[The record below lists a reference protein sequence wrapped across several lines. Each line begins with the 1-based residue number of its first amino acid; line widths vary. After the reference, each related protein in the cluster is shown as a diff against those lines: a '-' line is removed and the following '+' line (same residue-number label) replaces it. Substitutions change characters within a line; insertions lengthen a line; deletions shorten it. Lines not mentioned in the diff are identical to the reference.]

1 MAYIRWLHKS
11 WNVFWT
17 FIGVLVL
24 TVALVIGAGFGLM
37 QLQPVKN
44 QIADQLE
51 NRFSKN
57 FQGVLSIGKLEGLVP
72 LQVDLNQVKIYPD
85 SSEFEPVLETA
96 SITASLDFW
105 SLLQNRV
112 VINSLSVKSPKG
124 VIDPDSD
131 FSLEQA
137 FNPKQ
142 SAITKDQE
150 LISEGSSSRFQIIV
164 PAVLI
169 EDGNFTFRNA
179 LSTENRFSS
188 GDSLQ
193 FQNVHMD
200 LFFEFTEDQ
209 RFVDVNKFEFGI
221 PELSIPK
228 VELFGQIY
236 NDSRFLELNA
246 LNVKV
251 GNSNI
256 RFSGEAD
263 GVNLLAGNALE
274 QLTESK
280 LTFLIDRFSAEKEDL
295 SKFVPDA
302 PEFPATLRGTI
313 RGEGSLDSLYFPAAE
328 ISIGESFAN
337 LNGYVK
343 NLQNPSDI
351 FYDINLDA
359 LIFGQEELAI
369 FGEYLS
375 PEQLLAVAETR
386 IEGQISGSKSQA
398 TTNLTARHSQRGEIR
413 TEGSIDW
420 ESQIAVDYNFNTD
433 SLDLGN
439 LFDPRVQSTNLTLT
453 GEFKSSSLDL
463 KNSVGG
469 LVIKSQQGVLDSR
482 NFDRVSILANWNDG
496 IIEPDIRA
504 EVNGSLITTNGRV
517 DLKSSLPS
525 YSLQGSAGNI
535 YLNDLIRDGRMEEVY
550 ADVEYDF
557 NVKGKEWNEL
567 FGLVSLDITRAVAGD
582 DTLGRHQIYVDFNE
596 PEAQNRILRL
606 TSTAFDA
613 TIEGDF
619 EPASLVTLGKQW
631 SSYFTQRVKE
641 EYLFEETDVISDS
654 IRITE
659 NQNVSVT
666 ARLKNLGIINA
677 YYPAFPMVTTSARI
691 NSTVNVNSQR
701 LLFNATLIDSK
712 TEMKNLEADSL
723 MLQLTGGFRKEAK
736 LKEFSG
742 LQFQANAS
750 NLDYG
755 YLIGKQVSISAN
767 VNQDSVDIQSNI
779 RQIADEA
786 SFVFNAGGHISDNAL
801 SLFIKN
807 FELGADTYR
816 WVNRGTP
823 MVEYQ
828 ADESLVLRNFVFE
841 SDSQFVG
848 IDGTFSN
855 LPEDSVNYNISEVR
869 LDRLSDLIAGRLS
882 FGGVLNGD
890 FTTRTLTTVPTIQ
903 GDVDVEAFDLDGTLF
918 GDVNIS
924 SKYNQQLDRFDTN
937 ISVSTDSAKYPSYY
951 ANSDRQGQEF
961 DINGYVLAPVEGD
974 FPDADTLYQF
984 DVDFKNIDLWILPY
998 IGPKVFAEGAG
1009 LAQGTGKIWGNLET
1023 YDFESSFDVGTE
1035 DAAYLRPN
1043 FLDTYYY
1050 AQGNLTFTRN
1060 AGFTFND
1067 IYLIDPSGGN
1077 AILGGF
1083 YDTND
1088 FGPTDSMRISL
1099 EMDEFQFLNS
1109 SFDPTVAFFGKAY
1122 GSSTVTISGTNLNPV
1137 LRTEQPIVI
1146 SDFSEISIPL
1156 LEETEFNEDSRFIRF
1171 VDSFDVS
1178 DLTNNSSS
1186 ANERNRINGAPN
1198 QTEEELTFA
1207 ERFTLDLQFVANNPM
1222 TVRLIFDPVTGD
1234 IVTADGTGRIRI
1246 LLDDE
1251 QVSMFGRFDITGGRY
1266 QFVSGDI
1273 FTRRFEL
1280 EPGGSITWEGDP
1292 ANARLNLNAIYG
1304 ARPDINTL
1312 SNTGARD
1319 PENAQRVPVELVLNI
1334 GGTITSIENNFFF
1347 RLPNTFESQQSSTLS
1362 TQLASINR
1370 DESLKLIQATNF
1382 MLMGDFIP
1390 VSSAGQTQNN
1400 LFGENLS
1407 GSAAVLNPLLSS
1419 QVINP
1424 LLSNQ
1429 VNSLLNS
1436 DLSSLDVDFNLN
1448 TYNQVDLGVALRL
1461 YNDKLILRREGQIT
1475 GRQSNIGDLGATYQI
1490 NRTFAVTA
1498 FHRQD
1503 LTFGTLSS
1511 TDQSQQS
1518 QDINGVGVEAKVSF
1532 NTWDEFFKRLLSPFR
1547 KLFGSDK
1554 KEQNQ
1559 EDITENRLGEDPT

>member
-1 MAYIRWLHKS
+1 VPAVVIENGNFTYR
-11 WNVFWT
+11 N
-17 FIGVLVL
+17 
-24 TVALVIGAGFGLM
+24 ALE
-37 QLQPVKN
+37 QN
-44 QIADQLE
+44 
-51 NRFSKN
+51 NRFS
-57 FQGVLSIGKLEGLVP
+57 E
-72 LQVDLNQVKIYPD
+72 
-85 SSEFEPVLETA
+85 
-96 SITASLDFW
+96 
-105 SLLQNRV
+105 
-112 VINSLSVKSPKG
+112 
-124 VIDPDSD
+124 
-131 FSLEQA
+131 
-137 FNPKQ
+137 
-142 SAITKDQE
+142 
-150 LISEGSSSRFQIIV
+150 
-164 PAVLI
+164 
-169 EDGNFTFRNA
+169 
-179 LSTENRFSS
+179 
-188 GDSLQ
+188 GDSIQ
-193 FQNVHMD
+193 FTNVQMD
-200 LFFEFTEDQ
+200 LFFEFTEEQ
-209 RFVDVNKFEFGI
+209 RFVDINKIQFGI
-221 PELSIPK
+221 PELDIPS

-236 NDSRFLELNA
+236 NDARFLELNA
-246 LNVKV
+246 LNLLV
-251 GNSNI
+251 GNSAI

-263 GVNLLAGNALE
+263 GVNILDGDLE
-274 QLTESK
+274 KQLSEAK
-280 LTFLIDRFSAEKEDL
+280 LSFLIDRLSVEKEYI
-295 SKFVPDA
+295 SKLNPDA
-302 PEFPATLRGTI
+302 PELPSTLRGTI
-313 RGEGSLDSLYFPAAE
+313 SGEGSLDSLYFPAAE
-328 ISIGESFAN
+328 VSIGESFAN

-343 NLQNPSDI
+343 NLQSLSDV
-351 FYDINLDA
+351 FYSLNLEA
-359 LIFGQEELAI
+359 LILGREELVM
-369 FGEYLS
+369 FERNLN
-375 PEQLLAVAETR
+375 PEQLNTIAETR
-386 IEGQISGSKSQA
+386 IEGNISGSKSQ
-398 TTNLTARHSQRGEIR
+398 TKSDLLFQHPQRGGIETKGTVAWNSDI
-413 TEGSIDW
+413 G
-420 ESQIAVDYNFNTD
+420 VDFTFSTD

-439 LFDPRVQSTNLTLT
+439 LFDPRVQSTNLSLT
-453 GEFKSSSLDL
+453 GEFKNSSFDFM
-463 KNSVGG
+463 NSVGG
-469 LVIKSQQGVLDSR
+469 LVIKSQQGILDNR
-482 NFDRVSILANWNDG
+482 NFDRISILANWNKG
-496 IIEPDIRA
+496 VIEPDIRA
-504 EVNGSLITTNGRV
+504 EVNGSLLTTNGTV
-517 DLKSSLPS
+517 NLNSSVPT
-525 YSLQGSAGNI
+525 YTLQGNAGNI
-535 YLNDLIRDGRMEEVY
+535 YLNDLIQDSRMNEVY
-550 ADVEYDF
+550 ADIEYDV
-557 NVKGKEWNEL
+557 NLKGKEWNEL
-567 FGLVSLDITRAVAGD
+567 FGQLSLDITQAIAGD

-596 PEAQNRILRL
+596 PEAQQRILRL

-613 TIEGDF
+613 TVEGDF
-619 EPASLVTLGKQW
+619 DPASLVTLSKQW
-631 SSYFTQRVKE
+631 GQYFTQRIKE
-641 EYLFEETDVISDS
+641 EYLFDEVEVISDS
-654 IRITE
+654 VRVYE
-659 NQNVSVT
+659 NQNVAT
-666 ARLKNLGIINA
+666 TIRLKNLGIITS
-677 YYPAFPMVTTSARI
+677 YYPQFPLITTSARI
-691 NSTVNVNSQR
+691 NSTVNVNSER

-712 TEMKNLEADSL
+712 SKMRSLDVDSL
-723 MLQLTGGFRKEAK
+723 MLQLTGGFRRSAK
-736 LKEFSG
+736 LKDFSG
-742 LQFQANAS
+742 LQLQANAS
-750 NLDYG
+750 RLDYK
-755 YLIGKQVSISAN
+755 YLKGRQLSVSAN
-767 VNQDSVDIQSNI
+767 VNQDSVEINSNV

-786 SFVFNAGGHISDNAL
+786 SFIFEAGGHIADNAL
-801 SLFIKN
+801 SLFIKD

-828 ADESLVLRNFVFE
+828 ANQSLVLKDFVFE

-855 LPEDSVNYNISEVR
+855 STEDSVNYNISEVQLQR
-869 LDRLSDLIAGRLS
+869 ISDLVAGRLS
-882 FGGVLNGD
+882 FGGILNGD
-890 FTTRTLTTVPTIQ
+890 FTTRTLTSVPTIQ
-903 GDVDVEAFDLDGTLF
+903 GDVDVEGLNLDGTLF
-918 GDVNIS
+918 GDVLIS
-924 SKYNQQLDRFDTN
+924 SKYNQHLDRFDTN
-937 ISVSTDSAKYPSYY
+937 ISVQTDSAKYPSYF
-951 ANSDRQGQEF
+951 ANNDRKGQQF
-961 DINGYVLAPVEGD
+961 DINGYVLAPVDGD

-984 DVDFKNIDLWILPY
+984 DVDFKSIDLWILPY

-1009 LAQGTGKIWGNLET
+1009 LAEGDGKIWGNLET
-1023 YDFESSFDVGTE
+1023 YDFESSFDVGVE
-1035 DAAYLRPN
+1035 DVAYLRPN

-1060 AGFTFND
+1060 EGFTFND

-1077 AILGGF
+1077 AILSGF

-1109 SFDPTVAFFGKAY
+1109 SFDPTVAFFGDAY

-1156 LEETEFNEDSRFIRF
+1156 LEETEFNEDNRFIRF

-1178 DLTNNSSS
+1178 DLRNNSSS
-1186 ANERNRINGAPN
+1186 INERNRINGVPS

-1207 ERFTLDLQFVANNPM
+1207 ERFTLDLQFVASNPM

-1234 IVTADGTGRIRI
+1234 IVTADGTGRMRI

-1280 EPGGSITWEGDP
+1280 EPGGTITWEGDP
-1292 ANARLNLNAIYG
+1292 ANARLNLNAIYS

-1334 GGTITSIENNFFF
+1334 GGTLTSIENNFFF
-1347 RLPNTFESQQSSTLS
+1347 RLPDTFESQQSSTLS

-1390 VSSAGQTQNN
+1390 VSSAGQTQSGF
-1400 LFGENLS
+1400 FGDNLS

-1532 NTWDEFFKRLLSPFR
+1532 NTWDEFFKRLFSPFR
-1547 KLFGSDK
+1547 RLFGSDK